1 MAGMPL
7 ALHLPQSALPPPSA
21 VPPPLTPVQQLTAQ
35 ALSSDYDLVCV
46 PLTNDLW
53 RERWE
58 RLCLRPIDDEEDGV
72 TDGTRA
78 WMERERMARQTEIEA
93 EKWRKEGGFR
103 RSELNVTRLGALT
116 RREVLER
123 MMLTLGRPEMQR
135 RLDA

>member
-1 MAGMPL
+1 
-7 ALHLPQSALPPPSA
+7 
-21 VPPPLTPVQQLTAQ
+21 
-35 ALSSDYDLVCV
+35 
-46 PLTNDLW
+46 
-53 RERWE
+53 
-58 RLCLRPIDDEEDGV
+58 
-72 TDGTRA
+72 
-78 WMERERMARQTEIEA
+78 MERERMARQTEIEA